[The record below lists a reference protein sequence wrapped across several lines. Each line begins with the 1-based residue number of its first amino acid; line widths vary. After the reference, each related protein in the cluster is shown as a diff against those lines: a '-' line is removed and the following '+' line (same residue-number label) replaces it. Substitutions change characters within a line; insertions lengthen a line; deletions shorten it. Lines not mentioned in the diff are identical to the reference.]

1 MKRQL
6 LPVLAI
12 LFALAGCGQS
22 SASVEEQRAHI
33 LAAGSSTVYP
43 FTRAVA
49 EEFQRKNAGM
59 APPVIQ
65 STGTGAG
72 FQAFC
77 GGLGA
82 RFPDIVDA
90 SRRIHAE
97 ELAACRSNGVVNI
110 TELQIGMDGVALAQS
125 PAAPPI
131 RLTRIELYEALAANP
146 YGEPNQKTRWNQVN
160 PNLPDIPILVYG
172 PPATSGTRESLAELL
187 LIGGCQADARM
198 RALKEQDEAGYHRL
212 CTEIR
217 GDGVYQESGED
228 DERLSQMLVVNP
240 GAIGIFGY
248 GAVERGG
255 NRLRAVPIDGI
266 TPDATTIAAGRY
278 PGARPLYI
286 YVKGDRA
293 DSTPGLR
300 AFLGEYVAAMEPGS
314 YLAQRGLVP
323 AEQTVRRRTAESAT
337 RMIPLTAA
345 ALR

>member
-1 MKRQL
+1 MRKQL
-6 LPVLAI
+6 LPALGF
-12 LFALAGCGQS
+12 LFALAACGQS
-22 SASVEEQRAHI
+22 SASVEEQRDHI

-59 APPVIQ
+59 AAPVIQ

-72 FQAFC
+72 FEAFC

-82 RFPDIVDA
+82 RFPDLVDA
-90 SRRIHAE
+90 SRRIHPD
-97 ELAACRSNGVVNI
+97 ELAQCRTNGVVNI

-198 RALKEQDEAGYHRL
+198 RALKAQDEAGFHRL

-217 GDGVYQESGED
+217 GDGLYQESGED

-248 GAVERGG
+248 GTLERAGS
-255 NRLRAVPIDGI
+255 RLRAVPIDGI
-266 TPDATTIAAGRY
+266 MPDATTIAAGRY
-278 PGARPLYI
+278 SGARPLYI
-286 YVKGDRA
+286 YVKGDRV
-293 DSTPGLR
+293 DSVPGLR
-300 AFLGEYVAAMEPGS
+300 MFLSEYAAAIGPGS
-314 YLAQRGLVP
+314 YLTQRGLIP
-323 AEQTVRRRTAESAT
+323 ADQAVRRRTAESAT
-337 RMIPLTAA
+337 RLIPLTPA

>member
-1 MKRQL
+1 MKKQL
-6 LPVLAI
+6 LPVLG
-12 LFALAGCGQS
+12 LLCALAGCGQS
-22 SASVEEQRAHI
+22 SASVGEQRDHI

-49 EEFQRKNAGM
+49 EEFRRKNAGM
-59 APPVIQ
+59 AAPVIQ

-72 FQAFC
+72 FEAFC

-82 RFPDIVDA
+82 RFPDLVDA
-90 SRRIHAE
+90 SRRIHPE
-97 ELAACRSNGVVNI
+97 ELAQCRANGVVNI

-146 YGEPNQKTRWNQVN
+146 YGEPNRKTRWSEVN

-198 RALKEQDEAGYHRL
+198 RALKAEDEAGYRRL

-248 GAVERGG
+248 GAIGRAG
-255 NRLRAVPIDGI
+255 NRLRAIAIDGI
-266 TPDATTIAAGRY
+266 APDAATIASRRY
-278 PGARPLYI
+278 SGARPLYI

-293 DSTPGLR
+293 DSVPGLR
-300 AFLGEYVAAMEPGS
+300 AFLAEYAAAIEPGS
-314 YLAQRGLVP
+314 YLAERGLVP
-323 AEQTVRRRTAESAT
+323 AEQAIRRRTAESAS
-337 RMIPLTAA
+337 RFIPLTPA